1 MSRALNK
8 YITSF
13 DYAGKTLLVSL
24 AASSGVYLC
33 SFTTVIG
40 IPVGITRASISLVFL
55 ISNGIVRM
63 FLKTMVR
70 KKLSKERLLHQVELS

>member
-13 DYAGKTLLVSL
+13 DYAGTTLLVSL
-24 AASSGVYLC
+24 VASSGVSLC

-40 IPVGITRASISLVFL
+40 TPVGITSDNISLVFL
-55 ISNGIVRM
+55 ISNRIVTM

-70 KKLSKERLLHQVELS
+70 KKLSKERLLHQLELS

>member
-8 YITSF
+8 YVTSF
-13 DYAGKTLLVSL
+13 DCGGITLLVSL
-24 AASSGVYLC
+24 VASSGVSLC

-40 IPVGITRASISLVFL
+40 TPVGITSANISLVFL
-55 ISNGIVRM
+55 ISNRIVTM

-70 KKLSKERLLHQVELS
+70 KKLSKERLLHQLELS